1 MTWTPLTLSQARGE
15 ITFYQIVY
23 EPTNGVERAIN
34 VTVPGTDNSVI
45 LRGLRADSKYR
56 VSVSAVTRLGVG
68 PATTITEPGIHRIY
82 VYDTEHIKIVA
93 FNTCFHCLQ
102 HEFKIFL

>member
-34 VTVPGTDNSVI
+34 ITVPGTNNSVI
-45 LRGLRADSKYR
+45 LRGLRTDSKYR

-68 PATTITEPGIHRIY
+68 PATTVTEPGIHRL
-82 VYDTEHIKIVA
+82 YDTEHIKIFT
-93 FNTCFHCLQ
+93 FNTRFHCLTA
-102 HEFKIFL
+102 